1 MITEWVQ
8 EQLMEEEDNQW
19 ILGSLKTISK
29 MANQSVLTA
38 TNMDIWQKNAEQKRK
53 NEKHEF
59 ASNATRR
66 DTLQRT
72 ARGSK

>member
-38 TNMDIWQKNAEQKRK
+38 TNMDIWQKNAKQKRK